1 MTETTQL
8 TLDTSTTPD
17 IIRHLTRSGPVYLA
31 EIPDSLDI
39 SDQLDGFLRYSL
51 DTDSN
56 GHPELLIDLDP
67 STDDVDAAYTLGT
80 GQPLNIPQPL
90 VEYLTPTAISWD
102 RDGSDV
108 SASLSLSTPD
118 RGAAVARGQ
127 GTVFEQEGAYFIEL
141 PKVEAITASNYCDVR
156 LNPTEDGYEVTV
168 VPTNHATP
176 AGSVVHDST
185 ARPHIEVP
193 ELVVRALNIDVGS
206 HLPVAV
212 HPNGE
217 VFETSDLVNLYDAEY
232 GRAEAA
238 PIEADDSF
246 IYTTL
251 PEDLHEYASED
262 GATHPVSVD
271 IDGPAV
277 QLTVDTTKEPDAD
290 ADLAVTV
297 SDAGVTFERPLGDIL
312 ALQSH
317 DVVWH
322 YDDRAFIAEVLPES
336 APAVPQPS
344 TETKVESQGDRVV
357 AQLPSEDI
365 GTHAFDLA
373 LTQTGDGTAA
383 LAVRPGNAV
392 EAIADGGVAA
402 VPVPSDLADVLGIE
416 PEMPMGWESHGDGWM
431 VYPGEQAIDKTS
443 AATDG
448 DPELSLDIPEN
459 GRNHRVRAISG
470 SNHAASLPAAAS
482 ERFNLQ
488 KGSKLQLTVEDYEG
502 ELAIIAE
509 PIAEEEVSPEVC
521 TGRMLSGTSMK
532 LPMQLVSALS
542 LFDRMMTWGF
552 DYTADGERLVAL
564 LESSGE
570 PPLDEGMFVGD
581 GETYVEENADSGNSH
596 YYLTAPVEG
605 VEELAPGGR
614 PAGVIV
620 GYEHIGGEP
629 RYLLL
634 PAAEED
640 MDIPGAVRLTD
651 HWDDDYVRFTLSK
664 ALAVSVEAS
673 EEDTLSWT
681 LVDGVL
687 IGTVQ

>member
-31 EIPDSLDI
+31 DLPNSFDI
-39 SDQLDGFLRYSL
+39 EDQLGGFLRYSVT
-51 DTDSN
+51 TDSS
-56 GHPELLIDLDP
+56 GRPELRIDLDP
-67 STDDVDAAYTLGT
+67 STEDVDAAYTLGT
-80 GQPLNIPQPL
+80 GQPLSIPQPL
-90 VEYLTPTAISWD
+90 VEYLTPVALSW
-102 RDGSDV
+102 SQTETDV
-108 SASLSLSTPD
+108 SASLSLATPD
-118 RGAAVARGQ
+118 RGAAAARGQ
-127 GTVFEQEGAYFIEL
+127 GTVFEREGSYFLEL

-156 LNPTEDGYEVTV
+156 LHPTEDGYEVTV
-168 VPTNHATP
+168 VPTDHATP
-176 AGSVVHDST
+176 AGSAVRDATS
-185 ARPHIEVP
+185 RPHIEVP
-193 ELVVRALNIDVGS
+193 ELVVRALGLDVEDRI
-206 HLPVAV
+206 PVAV
-212 HPNGE
+212 HPDGE
-217 VFETSDLVNLYDAEY
+217 AFATSDLVDLYEAEY
-232 GRAEAA
+232 GRPTAA
-238 PIEADDSF
+238 PVDVDDSF
-246 IYTTL
+246 IYTAL
-251 PEDLHEYASED
+251 PEPLREHAPAD
-262 GATHPVSVD
+262 GATHPLSID
-271 IDGPAV
+271 LDGPTV
-277 QLTVDTTKEPDAD
+277 QLTVDTTKTAAAD

-312 ALQSH
+312 GLQRH

-322 YDDRAFIAEVLPES
+322 YDDRAFIAEVLAKP

-344 TETKVESQGDRVV
+344 TETEVESRGDQV
-357 AQLPSEDI
+357 AAPLPEEDI

-373 LTQTGDGTAA
+373 ITQTGAGDAA
-383 LAVRPGNAV
+383 LTIRPGDDV
-392 EAIADGGVAA
+392 EAMADGGVAA
-402 VPVPSDLADVLGIE
+402 VPIPGALATALGIE
-416 PEMPMGWESHGDGWM
+416 SGMPVGWESRDDGWL
-431 VYPGEQAIDKTS
+431 VYPGEHAIDGATS
-443 AATDG
+443 QEGSQEVT
-448 DPELSLDIPEN
+448 LDIPEN

-482 ERFNLQ
+482 ERFDLQ

-509 PIAEEEVSPEVC
+509 PIADEDVSPEVC

-552 DYTADGERLVAL
+552 DYTAEGERLVAL
-564 LESSGE
+564 LEPSGE
-570 PPLDEGMFVGD
+570 PPLDEGTFVGD

-605 VEELAPGGR
+605 VDELAPGGR

-634 PAAEED
+634 PASEED
-640 MDIPGAVRLTD
+640 MDIPGAVSLTD

-673 EEDTLSWT
+673 EEDDISWT